1 MSIFTNTSRA
11 IAKAATI
18 ALPKLGEYTVR
29 GLATTIIIAEKGVSV
44 AGNFAQNVKD
54 EMDAKK
60 ATLAEEQQIEEETR
74 RMNEE
79 LAEKIEREYH
89 KVDQC

>member
-1 MSIFTNTSRA
+1 MSIFTNTSKA

-29 GLATTIIIAEKGVSV
+29 GIATTIIIAEKGVSV

-60 ATLAEEQQIEEETR
+60 ATLAEEQQIEEETQR
-74 RMNEE
+74 LSEE
-79 LAEKIEREYH
+79 EPISPNQKA
-89 KVDQC
+89 DQC